1 LNYAY
6 NLEFDE
12 RPDYARL
19 KFMMQKIMLDKEY
32 IPLQRFDW
40 SMQHREPQQRC
51 NPNSRHSSISSCNI
65 KSEEAA
71 DLEIAKVSKFKK
83 NLSEFQKLYTFDT
96 NINTHKFINAS
107 NSLKGRG

>member
-40 SMQHREPQQRC
+40 SMQHREP
-51 NPNSRHSSISSCNI
+51 
-65 KSEEAA
+65 
-71 DLEIAKVSKFKK
+71 
-83 NLSEFQKLYTFDT
+83 
-96 NINTHKFINAS
+96 
-107 NSLKGRG
+107 